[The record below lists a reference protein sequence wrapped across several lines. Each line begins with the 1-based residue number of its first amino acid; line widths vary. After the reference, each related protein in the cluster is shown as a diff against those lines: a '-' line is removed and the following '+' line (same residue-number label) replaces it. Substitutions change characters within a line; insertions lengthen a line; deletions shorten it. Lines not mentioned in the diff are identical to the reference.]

1 MCRADVGG
9 LLEDSDTTKEQSNP
23 EFAFN
28 QLEGRK
34 KFADDERYKR
44 SKRAGGR

>member
-9 LLEDSDTTKEQSNP
+9 LLEDSDTTKEHP
-23 EFAFN
+23 EFVFN

-34 KFADDERYKR
+34 KFADDDRHKR